1 MTFFKLSGFRMS
13 ESRTRK
19 SIFETSCKQNIL
31 EFVYYI
37 QKIKEPNLI
46 AIDDQS
52 LEKLET
58 ILAQMDFLIKNSKD
72 LNNVMESFCK
82 DSLVQLFVRLLEYC
96 FDFISSVF
104 EVLCNAQLTK
114 REKQRVLSKG

>member
-1 MTFFKLSGFRMS
+1 MS

-104 EVLCNAQLTK
+104 EVLYNAQLTK

>member
-1 MTFFKLSGFRMS
+1 MS
-13 ESRTRK
+13 ESRNRK
-19 SIFETSCKQNIL
+19 SIFETSCKHNIL
-31 EFVYYI
+31 EFIYYI
-37 QKIKEPNLI
+37 QKIREPNLI

-72 LNNVMESFCK
+72 LNNVLESFCK

-96 FDFISSVF
+96 FDFINSVF
-104 EVLCNAQLTK
+104 EVLYNAKLTK
-114 REKQRVLSKG
+114 KEKQRVLNKGLLYEGLST

>member
-104 EVLCNAQLTK
+104 EVLYNAQLTK